1 MKKTDTLQDSV
12 DEGRGSAPDKTFM
25 TMPKNTDSNPPYTL
39 HDLLF
44 PAGKVAKLV
53 LNISYLCK

>member
-1 MKKTDTLQDSV
+1 MMKKTDTLQDSV
-12 DEGRGSAPDKTFM
+12 DEGRSSVPDKTFM

-53 LNISYLCK
+53 WMIDLPF